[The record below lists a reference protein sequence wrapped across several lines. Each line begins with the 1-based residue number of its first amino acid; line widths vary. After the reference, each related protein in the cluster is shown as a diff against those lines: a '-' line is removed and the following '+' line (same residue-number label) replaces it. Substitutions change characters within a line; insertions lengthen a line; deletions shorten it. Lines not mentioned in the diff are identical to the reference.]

1 MYLNSSICLI
11 YIDNERFRAYLLFC
25 NHRKARTRRPIVG
38 KHIHINVRN
47 VFTDDNNNHIFFKSL
62 VVVISLI
69 CISL

>member
-11 YIDNERFRAYLLFC
+11 CIDNERFRAYLLFC
-25 NHRKARTRRPIVG
+25 NHRKARTRRLIVG

-47 VFTDDNNNHIFFKSL
+47 VFTDDNNIFKKSL

-69 CISL
+69 WIYL